1 MTPAPKPHPDIEQQR
16 LAEQRKAAEERKVQE
31 ETERKAQQETERKA
45 REAAEAQERARQAEQ
60 QRLAEAKQRAEEQR
74 KAQEAKE
81 TAEVQE
87 DLQRDLAEEQRVMAE
102 RGGAVMASWTQQ
114 ITARIQHA
122 WIRPPSAREGLDCT
136 LYVTQVPGGQIV
148 NVRLGACNGDE
159 AVRQSIQDAA
169 YRASPLPPPPDPAL
183 FERDLV
189 VEFKPTD

>member
-74 KAQEAKE
+74 KAQEAKD